1 MRREYQRAGA
11 RQAKPRWLGT
21 TSPLAL
27 SSLLPASLALS
38 SFIFVAEAMPARAD
52 NCFTASGNPFLVGFA
67 RGSDP
72 VGGGQT
78 HCGTENGFTIHSAG
92 NGQIN
97 LTAPIFF
104 MIGADTV
111 NGNVILAQGSFLNNL
126 GFAAAPAAVQGQ
138 IVAFNLSRGLP
149 AIFPGNLPGGLVIT
163 QSSIAGFVANGG
175 TIHGGFITPVGSG
188 LPFAGEQFPATNGIL
203 ITRTVF
209 SGPTAGIINSGLMQL
224 SSGPANFVQP
234 RMLGPFAVSGITLNG
249 STLAGDITNSGT
261 IMASATAA
269 ANGVSAKGIVLG
281 GGPDFGRSPAAMNFT
296 GNIVNSGTLAISADG
311 AGVSA
316 TGIEVDAAA
325 GTTHA
330 GIVNSGVIN
339 VVGTNGATSV
349 GIKASTPITGGIVNT
364 GILAAGTAAIDLT
377 QETGGSTVITQAAG
391 LTAGNVL
398 GGGGDVLNLTGGT
411 LALSAT
417 NRVAGLASFTQ
428 GAGGTLALQVTPSTA
443 PGTFPTIHAGTIA
456 LGGTLQVLPSGV
468 LANYVNGVTFR
479 DVFSASA
486 PITGSF
492 ASITT
497 QIPLLTA
504 SVTPDTADAFNL
516 VLGLDRQ
523 ALAAS
528 AQDLTQSLRFGLDA
542 QRTLIGSVQDRLVIG
557 EDYDGGGALG
567 DGSPLANGQLQKPER
582 GNVWARAYGVV
593 GNASA
598 SEGAPSYST
607 NAAGFIVG
615 ADWKAAPNFLI
626 GVAANYAA
634 SSLDFADG
642 GRTNVAS
649 YQGAIYTGWNSGPWY
664 ATGIAALGVNAF
676 GTSRQLAALG
686 LPGSATSSPNGQSYA
701 GYAET
706 GYRFSQQGFAVTPY
720 AGLGYIHAHV
730 DGFTETGGFGALAV
744 NAGSSDSLSTDLGVR
759 LATSFSIAGL
769 SPITPEVKLGWRH
782 EFLDAAQTLTAAVA
796 GLPGSDFIVKGTN
809 FGRESAVVGLTAT
822 QALGSSARLFVAY
835 DGQFSRK
842 LDEHVFTAGFKASF

>member
-1 MRREYQRAGA
+1 MI
-11 RQAKPRWLGT
+11 
-21 TSPLAL
+21 TS
-27 SSLLPASLALS
+27 
-38 SFIFVAEAMPARAD
+38 
-52 NCFTASGNPFLVGFA
+52 
-67 RGSDP
+67 
-72 VGGGQT
+72 
-78 HCGTENGFTIHSAG
+78 TI
-92 NGQIN
+92 
-97 LTAPIFF
+97 
-104 MIGADTV
+104 
-111 NGNVILAQGSFLNNL
+111 
-126 GFAAAPAAVQGQ
+126 
-138 IVAFNLSRGLP
+138 
-149 AIFPGNLPGGLVIT
+149 
-163 QSSIAGFVANGG
+163 
-175 TIHGGFITPVGSG
+175 
-188 LPFAGEQFPATNGIL
+188 
-203 ITRTVF
+203 F
-209 SGPTAGIINSGLMQL
+209 SGPMEGIINSGLMEL
-224 SSGPANFVQP
+224 SSGPADFVQAQGL
-234 RMLGPFAVSGITLNG
+234 RLFAISGITLNG
-249 STLAGDITNSGT
+249 STLTGDITNSGT

-269 ANGVSAKGIVLG
+269 TNANAANSVSAKGIVLG
-281 GGPDFGRSPAAMNFT
+281 GGPNLGRTVAMNFT

-311 AGVSA
+311 AGASA

-330 GIVNSGVIN
+330 GIVNSGVIS
-339 VVGTNGATSV
+339 VVGTNGATSI
-349 GIKASTPITGGIVNT
+349 GIKASTPITGGITNT
-364 GILAAGTAAIDLT
+364 GILTAGTAAINLT

-428 GAGGTLALQVTPSTA
+428 GPGGTLALQVTPSTA

-479 DVFSASA
+479 DVFSAST

-497 QIPLLTA
+497 SIPLLTA

-557 EDYDGGGALG
+557 EDYDGGVALG
-567 DGSPLANGQLQKPER
+567 DGSPLANGQLQKPDR

-720 AGLGYIHAHV
+720 AGLGYIHAHI

-769 SPITPEVKLGWRH
+769 NPITPEVKLGWRH
-782 EFLDAAQTLTAAVA
+782 EFLDAAQTLDAAVA
-796 GLPGSDFIVKGTN
+796 GLPGSDFTVKGTN
-809 FGRESAVVGLTAT
+809 FGRESAVVGLTVT